1 MITELWQIW
10 QTADFVPFLSA
21 GLDSPLTTLTFSRSI
36 LGPLCCQQVSR
47 SDMRWTQLSA
57 FDVLCPGSVTHHA
70 TVRLLQCSCHLV
82 TCNYM
87 YVSAKTPQCCQS
99 WFHTKKHKIAV
110 RESNTTTLPNRSRF
124 QSLIIFKKK
133 KHDMIWY
140 IITFKVL
147 LIFSPVNYHTQ
158 PTGMVPTWFHLG
170 HQWLSL
176 VDDFSV
182 LSFLV
187 STNDWIWCVSI
198 PLLSSKRQTR

>member
-10 QTADFVPFLSA
+10 EAADFVPFLSA

-99 WFHTKKHKIAV
+99 WFHTKTQDSCKGIEYNDSTKSFTFSVFNHI
-110 RESNTTTLPNRSRF
+110 L
-124 QSLIIFKKK
+124 KKN
-133 KHDMIWY
+133 MIWY
-140 IITFKVL
+140 DTSLHLKFSWYSLQWITTHNQQEWSL
-147 LIFSPVNYHTQ
+147 LGSILVISDFHWLMIFPS
-158 PTGMVPTWFHLG
+158 FHS
-170 HQWLSL
+170 W
-176 VDDFSV
+176 
-182 LSFLV
+182 
-187 STNDWIWCVSI
+187 
-198 PLLSSKRQTR
+198 

>member
-10 QTADFVPFLSA
+10 EAADFVPFLSA

-99 WFHTKKHKIAV
+99 WFHTKTQDSCKGIEYNDSTKSFTFSVFNH
-110 RESNTTTLPNRSRF
+110 
-124 QSLIIFKKK
+124 IFKK